1 MQKDGMTAETVR
13 KLLCKQGKEIT
24 LEQAQ
29 QILDFLR
36 KMANIVIASHLN
48 RDLEGY

>member
-13 KLLCKQGKEIT
+13 KLLHKQGREIT

-36 KMANIVIASHLN
+36 KMANIVIANYLN
-48 RDLEGY
+48 RDMEDY